1 MVKGLHLFRDRFRQF
16 ESSFT
21 LIGGAA
27 CDEWFTAQG
36 LPFRATKDLDIVL
49 MIEVLDLAFVA
60 AVRGFV
66 EEGEY
71 EIRQRSQGAPILYR
85 FAKTEPGGIP
95 VYAGAIQSQARKS

>member
-1 MVKGLHLFRDRFRQF
+1 MVKGVNLFRDRFRQF

-49 MIEVLDLAFVA
+49 MIEVLDRAFVA
-60 AVRGFV
+60 TMRSFV
-66 EEGEY
+66 EKG
-71 EIRQRSQGAPILYR
+71 
-85 FAKTEPGGIP
+85 
-95 VYAGAIQSQARKS
+95 